1 MTRYLVKNEEHSS
14 KTLTKKS
21 LTARGV
27 IMRSY
32 NVVLQCEVVFA
43 VNVWFDRLLY
53 FNLWISY
60 QLTMEC
66 LQSS

>member
-14 KTLTKKS
+14 KTLTKS
-21 LTARGV
+21 LTERGV

-32 NVVLQCEVVFA
+32 NDVLQCEVVFA

-53 FNLWISY
+53 FNLWRSY